1 MKNRVHLVK
10 YQMSELLIHGNA
22 GCIDRYPKE
31 RQYDLLKGQNSLVV
45 TLVVEAEGHLT
56 SCRMPDKLFVLAFGG
71 AYVYFRKLPPS

>member
-1 MKNRVHLVK
+1 MKK
-10 YQMSELLIHGNA
+10 YLA
-22 GCIDRYPKE
+22 
-31 RQYDLLKGQNSLVV
+31 GQNSLVV

>member
-1 MKNRVHLVK
+1 MEMPVA
-10 YQMSELLIHGNA
+10 LID
-22 GCIDRYPKE
+22 IPK
-31 RQYDLLKGQNSLVV
+31 RGSATYKKGQNSLVV